1 MRLRDAIAALG
12 IALGGGALLLAAVM
26 HLAAPVIVIRPSAA
40 IEVPVDPRPQHAA
53 SVPVRS
59 TVARAISKQTVP
71 RQTKRAAQARA
82 ARSVPRIVGST
93 VPVRSRVPIPV
104 RSPRAAVRATLVA
117 TRAFRTRAQPAMAT
131 PTARIAIG
139 AATKSVKTIASARR
153 NGVAKLA
160 SRSSASAASTP
171 QPPVGFDERPTL
183 VEAPIAG
190 QSTAN
195 TAAASDSGFSGLRI
209 RGRLLATPKPEAT
222 AKAAP

>member
-1 MRLRDAIAALG
+1 MRLRDAITALG
-12 IALGGGALLLAAVM
+12 IALGGGALLLAAVV

-40 IEVPVDPRPQHAA
+40 IDVPVDPRPQHAP

-82 ARSVPRIVGST
+82 ARSVPRIAGST
-93 VPVRSRVPIPV
+93 VPARSRVPIPV
-104 RSPRAAVRATLVA
+104 RNPRAAVRATVVA
-117 TRAFRTRAQPAMAT
+117 TRAFRTQAQPAMAA

-139 AATKSVKTIASARR
+139 AATKSVKTIAPARR

-160 SRSSASAASTP
+160 SRSSASATSTP

-222 AKAAP
+222 AKAVP